1 MRNLRLRLIT
11 TLMVLVLSAL
21 TACTGET
28 TSANDGPPV
37 EVFWRLAQASLL
49 PGQRIDQ
56 LTVTREAECQ
66 LSENTKASFGYVSEW
81 VVEYAV
87 NITHQDGK
95 TSALNRRSVVA
106 QKENGEWV
114 QSGWPNGMCTD
125 R

>member
-1 MRNLRLRLIT
+1 MGRSEMRRILALLA
-11 TLMVLVLSAL
+11 LLLL
-21 TACTGET
+21 TAC
-28 TSANDGPPV
+28 SNQPVAANDSPPV
-37 EVFWRLAQASLL
+37 EVFWRLEQDSLL

-66 LSENTKASFGYVSEW
+66 VSENTKASFGYVSEW

-95 TSALNRRSVVA
+95 TSPLNRRSVVA